1 VVPFYVYLLITLGFG
16 SASAGTA
23 TLGAVM
29 ARWSYLSAIID
40 CIGKC
45 AVGTGLYLIAFQR
58 MQQSNAMPPLSP
70 ERWPSRS
77 PSLLGRSR
85 HRCRE
90 EA

>member
-1 VVPFYVYLLITLGFG
+1 MVPFYVYLLITLGFG

-29 ARWSYLSAIID
+29 AMSYLSEIID

-58 MQQSNAMPPLSP
+58 MQPVQPDASAEPGAVA
-70 ERWPSRS
+70 E
-77 PSLLGRSR
+77 
-85 HRCRE
+85 
-90 EA
+90 